1 MAQPA
6 TGSFVADLAATR
18 HPARWQQREIGA
30 VLFDLDGTL
39 LDTVGDIALALN
51 RSLAERGIPA
61 IELDVVRTM
70 IGRGAPMLINR
81 TFERNGRT
89 ADESDRTAIFERFLH
104 HYADVHERHESTAE
118 AFPHVAAAVR
128 RLREAGLRLAVVTNK
143 HRSLAVRSL
152 EHTGLLDV
160 FEHVIGGD
168 TCERRKPD
176 PQPLQHACALL
187 GVPTAHAIMVGDS
200 MNDVSAARGADMP
213 VLCVPYG
220 YNEGHDPRS
229 LPADQIIES
238 FAELP
243 PLLLGK

>member
-1 MAQPA
+1 MAQSA
-6 TGSFVADLAATR
+6 TGVLAPEMQTAR
-18 HPARWQQREIGA
+18 HPARWRQRDIGA

-51 RSLAERGIPA
+51 RSLAERDIPA
-61 IELDVVRTM
+61 IDLDVVRTM

-81 TFERNGRT
+81 TFERNGRSV
-89 ADESDRTAIFERFLH
+89 DESDRAAIFQRFLH
-104 HYADVHERHESTAE
+104 HYADLHERHESTAE
-118 AFPHVAAAVR
+118 AFPHVGVALR
-128 RLREAGLRLAVVTNK
+128 RLRESGLRLAVVTNK

-152 EHTGLLDV
+152 EHTGLIDV

-187 GVPTAHAIMVGDS
+187 GVPTSHAIMIGDS

-243 PLLLGK
+243 PLLLGQ